1 MVVRFNRPKAT
12 SRARAQAFAIALA
25 VALGG
30 CSVMEKAD
38 VFDWFGSDDK
48 PPDQANKP
56 LSADEPYPNLA
67 DVPGRPA
74 RPPAIDRDK
83 IAQSLVADRENA
95 QYTEDVLRRAPD
107 APPPL
112 ASTSPAPAP
121 VPSAPPAV
129 APLPAPAP
137 VASAPLPP
145 VPSAPPAP
153 VASAPPALVPSAPPA
168 PVASV
173 PPPPPPSPPAAPVV
187 AAPPASAY
195 VPPAQAPLDPNAP
208 PIAMVNNRPVVSA
221 GFYGTEPPPS
231 PPTPPASPTPPA
243 AATFGPLQHV
253 TVPPPPAVSTTALPD
268 VKPGP
273 VAVARAGNVAVRA
286 TEPAAAP
293 PPPAPTEVAQIP
305 NAGASAPY
313 QPYQPAPYQPGTPAP
328 MPQVAALPPA
338 GASTGM
344 PVPTPSGTSPDQL
357 DRALRQTFPDT
368 ASQGVDALAATIY
381 FGEGAAGLT
390 EDDRAIL
397 REVARL
403 HRERGGTMRVVGYA
417 SPEANGG
424 DVMARRLANLEVSTR
439 RADAVSRE
447 LARFGVPA
455 GAITTSAGGAP
466 TVPGTAGASFGAAG
480 QRRVDIYLDY

>member
-1 MVVRFNRPKAT
+1 
-12 SRARAQAFAIALA
+12 
-25 VALGG
+25 
-30 CSVMEKAD
+30 

-107 APPPL
+107 TAPPL
-112 ASTSPAPAP
+112 ASASPAPASPAPASPAPASP
-121 VPSAPPAV
+121 VPAPMPSAPPAV
-129 APLPAPAP
+129 AALPAPAP

-145 VPSAPPAP
+145 VVSAPPAP
-153 VASAPPALVPSAPPA
+153 PPSVPTPSAQPAMAPAAQIASAPAV
-168 PVASV
+168 
-173 PPPPPPSPPAAPVV
+173 PVV
-187 AAPPASAY
+187 APPPTSAY

-221 GFYGTEPPPS
+221 GFYGTEPPPTPPPS
-231 PPTPPASPTPPA
+231 STPPT
-243 AATFGPLQHV
+243 AATSGPLPRV
-253 TVPPPPAVSTTALPD
+253 PVPPPPTVSTTALPD

-273 VAVARAGNVAVRA
+273 VAVARADNVAVRA

-293 PPPAPTEVAQIP
+293 PPPAPTEIAQIP
-305 NAGASAPY
+305 NAGAPMT
-313 QPYQPAPYQPGTPAP
+313 YQPAPYQPPYQPAGPAP
-328 MPQVAALPPA
+328 MPQVAALAPA
-338 GASTGM
+338 GPSTGT
-344 PVPTPSGTSPDQL
+344 PTGAPSGTPPDQL
-357 DRALRQTFPDT
+357 DRALRQAFPDT

-417 SPEANGG
+417 SPEASGG

>member
-1 MVVRFNRPKAT
+1 MVVWMNRRKAG
-12 SRARAQAFAIALA
+12 SQAVAPVLAMALA

-107 APPPL
+107 APLPT
-112 ASTSPAPAP
+112 ASASPAPTA
-121 VPSAPPAV
+121 VPSVPPALT
-129 APLPAPAP
+129 PLPAPAP

-145 VPSAPPAP
+145 IASAPPAPSVQTPSVQPPSAPPAQT
-153 VASAPPALVPSAPPA
+153 ASAP
-168 PVASV
+168 
-173 PPPPPPSPPAAPVV
+173 AAPAV
-187 AAPPASAY
+187 AASPSSAY

-208 PIAMVNNRPVVSA
+208 AIAMVNNRPVVSA
-221 GFYGTEPPPS
+221 GFYGTEPPP
-231 PPTPPASPTPPA
+231 PPTPLASPTPPA
-243 AATFGPLQHV
+243 SATFGPLQRV

-273 VAVARAGNVAVRA
+273 VAVARADNVAVRA

-293 PPPAPTEVAQIP
+293 PPPAPTEITPIPNVGATSGAALP
-305 NAGASAPY
+305 NAGAPVSSP
-313 QPYQPAPYQPGTPAP
+313 PSGPPP

-338 GASTGM
+338 AALSGA
-344 PVPTPSGTSPDQL
+344 PSGTSPDQL
-357 DRALRQTFPDT
+357 DRALRQTFPDA
-368 ASQGVDALAATIY
+368 ASQGIDALAATIY
-381 FGEGAAGLT
+381 FGAGAAGLT
-390 EDDRAIL
+390 DDDRAIL
-397 REVARL
+397 HEVERL
-403 HRERGGTMRVVGYA
+403 HRERGGTVRVVGYA
-417 SPEANGG
+417 SPEASGG
-424 DVMARRLANLEVSTR
+424 DVVARRLANLEVSAR

-466 TVPGTAGASFGAAG
+466 TGPGTAGASFGAAG
-480 QRRVDIYLDY
+480 ERRVDIYLDY

>member
-1 MVVRFNRPKAT
+1 MVVRINRRNSG
-12 SRARAQAFAIALA
+12 SRVRVPAARAFAMALA

-30 CSVMEKAD
+30 CSVMQKAD

-107 APPPL
+107 TPSPL
-112 ASTSPAPAP
+112 ASASPAPASPAPASPAPAP
-121 VPSAPPAV
+121 MPSAPPAV
-129 APLPAPAP
+129 AALPAPAP

-145 VPSAPPAP
+145 VASAPPAP
-153 VASAPPALVPSAPPA
+153 PP
-168 PVASV
+168 SV
-173 PPPPPPSPPAAPVV
+173 PPPSAQPASAPAVPVV
-187 AAPPASAY
+187 APPPTSAY

-221 GFYGTEPPPS
+221 GFYGTEPPPTPPPS
-231 PPTPPASPTPPA
+231 STPPT
-243 AATFGPLQHV
+243 AATFGPLQRV

-273 VAVARAGNVAVRA
+273 VAVARADNVAIRA

-293 PPPAPTEVAQIP
+293 PPLAPTEIAQIP
-305 NAGASAPY
+305 NAGAPV
-313 QPYQPAPYQPGTPAP
+313 PYQPAGPAP

-338 GASTGM
+338 GPSTGT
-344 PVPTPSGTSPDQL
+344 PTGAPSGTPPDQL
-357 DRALRQTFPDT
+357 DRALRQAFPDA

-403 HRERGGTMRVVGYA
+403 HRERGGTVRVVGYA
-417 SPEANGG
+417 SPEASGG